1 MSTSSTTSSAVRSA
15 WSISDQVS
23 WLLRFGMLGCFVG
36 HGIWGLLH
44 KPGWLPFFEIYFIP
58 KHIAYQL
65 MPFVGIMDI
74 LIGVV
79 AFFKPNRTILIWAA
93 FWTLFTALLR
103 PCAGMGMSEFFER
116 GGNYGLPLALL
127 YIVGWPKTTKDWF
140 SALSFQSIEHKITHP
155 HFEKIARLCLVML
168 LAGHGGLA
176 FFVQSPLLEKHLSFL
191 GLSLPNQLQWFGLFE
206 MALAV
211 FVWFRSRTPYLMFF
225 IVAFKL
231 FSESLHPIVG
241 DTRDVLETIERM
253 GDYILPLVLWTL
265 YKNEQ

>member
-1 MSTSSTTSSAVRSA
+1 MQLSSTSSTAKT
-15 WSISDQVS
+15 WSGSDQVV

-44 KPGWLPFFEIYFIP
+44 KPGWLPFFEVYFIP
-58 KHIAYQL
+58 KNTAYFL

-74 LIGVV
+74 MIGII
-79 AFFKPNRTILIWAA
+79 AFIRPNRAVLVWAA

-127 YIVGWPKTTKDWF
+127 FLVGLPQAKKDWF
-140 SALSFQSIEHKITHP
+140 SPLLFRDIQDRLTHP
-155 HFEKIARLCLVML
+155 WFERLVRMCLTLL

-191 GLSLPNQLQWFGLFE
+191 GFSMPNQLQIFGLFE
-206 MALAV
+206 MALAALVWFKPRLPLLMV
-211 FVWFRSRTPYLMFF
+211 FVLF
-225 IVAFKL
+225 FKL
-231 FSESLHPIVG
+231 ISESLHPIVG
-241 DTRDVLETIERM
+241 QSRDVLETIERM
-253 GDYILPLVLWTL
+253 GDYILPLVLMVI
-265 YKNEQ
+265 YKFESKR